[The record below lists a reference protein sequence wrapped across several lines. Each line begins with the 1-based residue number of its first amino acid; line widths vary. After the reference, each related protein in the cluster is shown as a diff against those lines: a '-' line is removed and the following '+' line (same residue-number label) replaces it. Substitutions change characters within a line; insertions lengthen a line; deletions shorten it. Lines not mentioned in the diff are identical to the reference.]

1 MTLIEGIATFFGLIC
16 VWLTIKENI
25 WCWPTGLVQVFL
37 YIFVFY
43 NARLY
48 SDMILHIIYVII
60 SIYGWHHW
68 LHPDRSKEPL
78 KVTRTG
84 KYIVLWIVICLFV
97 AVIIGYFMQTYTNAA
112 IPYADS
118 FIMSASLVAQWLM
131 ARKKLESWLFWIT
144 VDVIAVGVYWIKEL
158 YITTG
163 LYTVFLILA
172 IMGFFEWRKSLL
184 KEAVISQNSL

>member
-1 MTLIEGIATFFGLIC
+1 
-16 VWLTIKENI
+16 
-25 WCWPTGLVQVFL
+25 
-37 YIFVFY
+37 
-43 NARLY
+43 
-48 SDMILHIIYVII
+48 
-60 SIYGWHHW
+60 
-68 LHPDRSKEPL
+68 
-78 KVTRTG
+78 
-84 KYIVLWIVICLFV
+84 
-97 AVIIGYFMQTYTNAA
+97 MQTYTNAA